1 MPKMNSLFTKLLL
14 LTILAAALL
23 NFAVFATFHYYS
35 ITTDTRMRSNMTDYV
50 QYLVRDIGNPPEK
63 ARAEKLAERLGLFV
77 SYESDSESWTAGVSP
92 DDFPDR
98 KLLEFFSREG
108 LSISSAHGYT
118 RIVSSADG
126 GILTLLMFPEKGEI
140 SKLRNLMFVLC
151 GIMMVILAG
160 TLLIIRRMLSPV
172 KKMHA
177 AIEEVKNGNYGHKIS
192 QSGRDELAQLC
203 RMFNGLTAEVERA
216 VRSRERLLA
225 DVSHELRTPLTSMRV
240 AADMVADEELKQS
253 LIEDINS
260 MDTLTGKV
268 LESARLGVSDRILEM
283 DTVDFSA
290 LVRRC
295 AGKFRNRGSNIELS
309 IYENISLCANGLML
323 ESLMTNL
330 LENAVKYSV
339 NTDSPVKVTAL
350 KDADGL
356 TVTVS
361 DKGQG
366 IAAKEIPYVF
376 EPFYRSDTART
387 RNTGYGLGLSLCK
400 RIVELHGGTIKLRSE
415 EGAGTEVVFTLPPML
430 INI

>member
-1 MPKMNSLFTKLLL
+1 MRDGNAWAKY
-14 LTILAAALL
+14 ILEAITLYGSETEVTFQSHNWPHWGNDVVIRYMEDTAAVYKFIHDQTLMYI
-23 NFAVFATFHYYS
+23 N
-35 ITTDTRMRSNMTDYV
+35 
-50 QYLVRDIGNPPEK
+50 
-63 ARAEKLAERLGLFV
+63 LG
-77 SYESDSESWTAGVSP
+77 YTSDE
-92 DDFPDR
+92 
-98 KLLEFFSREG
+98 
-108 LSISSAHGYT
+108 ISSMIRLPEYFEKVWYT
-118 RIVSSADG
+118 RQYYGTVAHN
-126 GILTLLMFPEKGEI
+126 
-140 SKLRNLMFVLC
+140 SKAVYQKYMGWYDAN
-151 GIMMVILAG
+151 
-160 TLLIIRRMLSPV
+160 PV
-172 KKMHA
+172 HL
-177 AIEEVKNGNYGHKIS
+177 NPLDPS
-192 QSGRDELAQLC
+192 
-203 RMFNGLTAEVERA
+203 ERA
-216 VRSRERLLA
+216 RKFVEYLG
-225 DVSHELRTPLTSMRV
+225 DTDRV
-240 AADMVADEELKQS
+240 
-253 LIEDINS
+253 
-260 MDTLTGKV
+260 
-268 LESARLGVSDRILEM
+268 LEM

-350 KDADGL
+350 KDVDGL